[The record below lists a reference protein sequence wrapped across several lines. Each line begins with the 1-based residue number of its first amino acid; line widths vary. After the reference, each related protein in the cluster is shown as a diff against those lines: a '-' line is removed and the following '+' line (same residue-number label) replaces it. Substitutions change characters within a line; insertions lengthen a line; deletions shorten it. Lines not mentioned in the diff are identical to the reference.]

1 VDPQPKTR
9 RYLLSRASWKWLVPL
24 LVVAVAGGLAYAHE
38 ARHEMW
44 RERLVSTLPGDVADD
59 PALVAF
65 ARSEAAPV
73 YAKHCAAC
81 HAADMRG
88 NPEIGAPNL
97 ADNVWLYG
105 DGGVFEIERTILYG
119 IRTGNSKS
127 RSVTDMP
134 AFGQRGVLSDA
145 DIRSVVQYVLKLSGR
160 QYQVEAANEGRRLFT
175 GNANCG
181 DCHAGDARGD
191 TYYGAPNLTA
201 NVWNSG
207 GTPDDLYKA
216 IYFGQHRSMQ
226 AWFPTLTLFEIRAL
240 AVDLFAVS
248 HEPAAASRATL
259 ASRTPP

>member
-1 VDPQPKTR
+1 MAPV
-9 RYLLSRASWKWLVPL
+9 
-24 LVVAVAGGLAYAHE
+24 LVVVVAGGIAYAHE
-38 ARHEMW
+38 VRHERW
-44 RERLVSTLPGDVADD
+44 RERLVSTLPGEVADD

-65 ARSEAAPV
+65 ARSEAGPV

-81 HAADMRG
+81 HGADMRG
-88 NPEIGAPNL
+88 NQEIGAPNL
-97 ADNVWLYG
+97 ADNIWLYG

-145 DIRSVVQYVLKLSGR
+145 DIHSVVQYLLKLNGR
-160 QYQVEAANEGRRLFT
+160 PYQVEAANEGRRIYT

-207 GTPDDLYKA
+207 GSPDDLYKA
-216 IYFGQHRSMQ
+216 IYFGPHHTMQ
-226 AWFPTLTLFEIRAL
+226 AWFGTLSLFEIRAL
-240 AVDLFAVS
+240 AVDLYAVS
-248 HEPAAASRATL
+248 HEPAASARTTL
-259 ASRTPP
+259 ASRSAP

>member
-1 VDPQPKTR
+1 VARQAKTR
-9 RYLLSRASWKWLVPL
+9 RNPLSRASWKWLAPV
-24 LVVAVAGGLAYAHE
+24 LVAAVAGGLAYAHE
-38 ARHEMW
+38 VRHERW
-44 RERLVSTLPGDVADD
+44 RERLVSTLPGEVADD

-81 HAADMRG
+81 HGADMRG
-88 NPEIGAPNL
+88 NPEIGAPSL

-134 AFGQRGVLSDA
+134 AFGQRGVLNDA
-145 DIRSVVQYVLKLSGR
+145 EIHSVVQYLLKLNGR
-160 QYQVEAANEGRRLFT
+160 PYQVEASNEGRRIFT

-191 TYYGAPNLTA
+191 TYYGAPNLTV

-207 GTPDDLYKA
+207 GSPDDLYKA
-216 IYFGQHRSMQ
+216 IYFGQHRTMQ
-226 AWFPTLTLFEIRAL
+226 AWFGTLSLVEIRAL

-248 HEPAAASRATL
+248 HEPAAAARATL
-259 ASRTPP
+259 ASRTAP

>member
-1 VDPQPKTR
+1 VASQAKTR
-9 RYLLSRASWKWLVPL
+9 RNPLSRLSWKWLVPL
-24 LVVAVAGGLAYAHE
+24 LALVVAGGLVYAHD
-38 ARHEMW
+38 ARLERR
-44 RERLVSTLPGDVADD
+44 RERLVSTLPGDVVDD

-65 ARSEAAPV
+65 ARSEAAPI

-81 HAADMRG
+81 HGADMRG
-88 NPEIGAPNL
+88 NPEVGAPNL

-145 DIRSVVQYVLKLSGR
+145 DIHSVVQYLLKLSGR
-160 QYQVEAANEGRRLFT
+160 PYQVEAANEGRRIYT

-191 TYYGAPNLTA
+191 SYYGAPNLTV

-207 GTPDDLYKA
+207 GSPDDLYKA
-216 IYFGQHRSMQ
+216 IYFGQHRTMQ
-226 AWFPTLTLFEIRAL
+226 AWFGTLSLFEIRAL

-248 HEPAAASRATL
+248 HEPAAAARATL
-259 ASRTPP
+259 ASRTGP

>member
-1 VDPQPKTR
+1 M
-9 RYLLSRASWKWLVPL
+9 LVL
-24 LVVAVAGGLAYAHE
+24 ALAGGLAYAHE
-38 ARHEMW
+38 VRQEMW
-44 RERLVSTLPGDVADD
+44 RDRLVRGLPSDVVED

-65 ARSEAAPV
+65 ARAEAPPV

-81 HAADMRG
+81 HGADMRG

-134 AFGQRGVLSDA
+134 GFGLRGVLSDA
-145 DIRSVVQYVLKLSGR
+145 DIRNVVQYLLKLNGR
-160 QYQVEAANEGRRLFT
+160 PYQVEASNEGRRVFT

-191 TYYGAPNLTA
+191 SYYGAPNLIV

-207 GTPDDLYKA
+207 GTTEDLYKA
-216 IYFGQHRSMQ
+216 IYFGEHRTMQ
-226 AWFPTLTLFEIRAL
+226 AWFPTLSLFEIRAL
-240 AVDLFAVS
+240 AVYLYAVS
-248 HEPAAASRATL
+248 REPAAAAARTTL
-259 ASRTPP
+259 AARTAP